1 MKKLSLAFLVFSLL
15 ISVSFSQTST
25 PAYPV
30 TYQWV
35 NVSVGGGTNGLA
47 GSVGYSAQF
56 NNGLLRTRFLYTEEF
71 NILSFSHQLW
81 DVGVMYG
88 FVTKPSKVVFSGTA
102 GIALTGGRVKGDYIP
117 NDGWFGGNYEGDPF
131 VTVGIPAQIDAY
143 LRLSRSFG
151 LGLSLYGNLNKN
163 IPVAGVMLGLQIGK
177 TWD

>member
-1 MKKLSLAFLVFSLL
+1 
-15 ISVSFSQTST
+15 
-25 PAYPV
+25 
-30 TYQWV
+30 
-35 NVSVGGGTNGLA
+35 
-47 GSVGYSAQF
+47 
-56 NNGLLRTRFLYTEEF
+56 
-71 NILSFSHQLW
+71 
-81 DVGVMYG
+81 MYG

-163 IPVAGVMLGLQIGK
+163 IPVAGVMLGLQIGR

>member
-25 PAYPV
+25 PVSPV
-30 TYQWV
+30 NYQWF
-35 NVSVGGGTNGLA
+35 NASIGGGTNGLA
-47 GSVGYSAQF
+47 GSVGYSVQF

-102 GIALTGGRVKGDYIP
+102 GIALTGGRVKGEYIP
-117 NDGWFGGNYEGDPF
+117 NGGWFGGNYEGDPF
-131 VTVGIPAQIDAY
+131 VTVGIPVQIDAY

-151 LGLSLYGNLNKN
+151 LGISLYGNLNKN
-163 IPVAGVMLGLQIGK
+163 IPVAGVMLGLQIGR